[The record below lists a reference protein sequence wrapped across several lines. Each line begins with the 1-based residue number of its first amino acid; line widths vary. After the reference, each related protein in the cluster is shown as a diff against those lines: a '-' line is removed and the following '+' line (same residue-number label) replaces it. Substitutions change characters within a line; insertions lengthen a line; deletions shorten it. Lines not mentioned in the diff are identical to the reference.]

1 MQDYKIYTAEHDRVV
16 SASFY
21 KDDLLDRDPENLNK
35 MKQTL
40 AQFASG
46 AEIEIM
52 DPEVPRT
59 FLLDCSGSMR
69 GKTIAAT
76 VTGMVEMG
84 DALHAAGTPFEIL
97 GHTTSAWKGG
107 RPHKEWMEQGRPP
120 LPGRLN
126 ELLLITVKER
136 DEGWPDV
143 RDNVYGLLHPGLLKE
158 NIDGEAITWA
168 AERMRA
174 HETPGQ
180 LIVCSDGVPID
191 DATLAYNDMNLLKDH
206 LIKVL
211 EQEASNGLNI
221 GSVSI
226 DIGHGFNPSAYPDAQ
241 KALMLDTRSHSE
253 NTASL
258 LQAMGDAMA
267 SHERQPNAEEDT
279 LSI

>member
-1 MQDYKIYTAEHDRVV
+1 MQEYKVFTAEHDRVV

-21 KDDLLDRDPENLNK
+21 KDDLLERDPENLNK

-69 GKTIAAT
+69 GRTIAAT
-76 VTGMVEMG
+76 VAGMVEMG
-84 DALHAAGTPFEIL
+84 DALHTAGTPFEIL

-107 RPHKEWMEQGRPP
+107 RPHKEWLEQGRPP

-136 DEGWPDV
+136 DEHWPNV

-168 AERMRA
+168 AGRMRE
-174 HETPGQ
+174 HESPGQ
-180 LIVCSDGVPID
+180 LIVCSDGAPID
-191 DATLAYNDMNLLKDH
+191 DATLAFNEVDLLKDH
-206 LIKVL
+206 LAKVL
-211 EQEASNGLNI
+211 EDEASEGLNI

-226 DIGHGFNPSAYPDAQ
+226 ESGHGYRQSAYPDAQ
-241 KALMLDTRSHSE
+241 KALMLDARGHSE

-258 LQAMGDAMA
+258 IQAMGAAMA
-267 SHERQPNAEEDT
+267 SHERQLDAEEDA
-279 LSI
+279 LSN